1 MRLGVDEPEEV
12 VLLVRRRNAP
22 NGYENVAVAP
32 KGFDLAGHVAAH
44 PFDRLALIGRAVDV
58 RDHRSGDDNMQR
70 EGLGPGRQLEVRDDA
85 LADEPFEGAGQ
96 GRIAHGG
103 TTPNREHAF
112 ARLGPLEVPVPS
124 PALHGSEPPH
134 SLSSSSSVSNGSV
147 MTRPVVPTLPHCR
160 VTAKLPNRSRFS
172 VSRTVVESYTNLTA
186 SSIIACTGSRRGT
199 VTGRGAPCDTLQ

>member
-134 SLSSSSSVSNGSV
+134 SLSSLQLRLERLCDDAPGSPYPAPLPRHSEVTEQIKLKRQDGSARPLSHGRPASALPVMVNG
-147 MTRPVVPTLPHCR
+147 R
-160 VTAKLPNRSRFS
+160 VR
-172 VSRTVVESYTNLTA
+172 
-186 SSIIACTGSRRGT
+186 
-199 VTGRGAPCDTLQ
+199 